1 MWSKVKQLA
10 PMVELRC
17 PHTPERCPIFDL
29 NKPTKQLYFVI
40 VENAIIND
48 MVKVTPEG
56 GDLSASEA
64 LTPSFLPW
72 TI

>member
-17 PHTPERCPIFDL
+17 PHTPELCPIFDL

-40 VENAIIND
+40 VENAIINGHG
-48 MVKVTPEG
+48 EG
-56 GDLSASEA
+56 D
-64 LTPSFLPW
+64 T
-72 TI
+72 